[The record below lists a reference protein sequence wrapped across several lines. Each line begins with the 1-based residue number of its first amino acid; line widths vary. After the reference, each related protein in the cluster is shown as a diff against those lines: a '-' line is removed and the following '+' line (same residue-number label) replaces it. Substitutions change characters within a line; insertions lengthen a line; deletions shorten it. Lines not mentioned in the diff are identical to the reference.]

1 MRRLRDG
8 PNRFDG
14 GRTVGASAGRVCIY
28 ISMSQWLAPHFSGRA
43 PALGELRRRAQ
54 KKFRVAAR

>member
-14 GRTVGASAGRVCIY
+14 GGMFGASAGRFSIY
-28 ISMSQWLAPHFSGRA
+28 ISMSQRLAPHFSGHA
-43 PALGELRRRAQ
+43 PALGEPRRRAQ